1 MALELDILSSDSVDS
16 LRAQLPRVNQRL
28 DEVQKEFIK
37 SKEELGESSKG
48 SSPFVPQIQDKL
60 ISTNFRLPLLESSML
75 KPSSISSFDQL
86 VKEFELNFLASSLP
100 RPNAASLLS
109 LSQGSEESLLKPS
122 SISLFDQLVKE
133 FELNFLASSLP
144 RPNAASLLGLS
155 QGSEESLV

>member
-1 MALELDILSSDSVDS
+1 MSQACPQSSANVERPSEETHMPPPTLDVGRPSSFPLSEEANPSAPTLNRYWRLFNDSGFS
-16 LRAQLPRVNQRL
+16 PPMVNP
-28 DEVQKEFIK
+28 
-37 SKEELGESSKG
+37 G
-48 SSPFVPQIQDKL
+48 PP
-60 ISTNFRLPLLESSML
+60 L